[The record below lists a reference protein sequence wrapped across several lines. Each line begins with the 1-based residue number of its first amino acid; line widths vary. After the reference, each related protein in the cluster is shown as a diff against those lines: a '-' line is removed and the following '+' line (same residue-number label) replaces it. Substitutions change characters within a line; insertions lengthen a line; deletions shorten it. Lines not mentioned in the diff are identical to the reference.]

1 MIDIINAQK
10 VYKEYAS
17 NYNIDISRIRLKYE
31 HILRVM
37 ENSGYIA
44 RELKLTE
51 EEINLAMLIGIF
63 HDRSP

>member
-17 NYNIDISRIRLKYE
+17 NYNIDIPRIRLKYE

-37 ENSGYIA
+37 EN
-44 RELKLTE
+44 
-51 EEINLAMLIGIF
+51 
-63 HDRSP
+63 